1 MLGRP
6 CQAQRAKRFL
16 ASVLVALSGLTL
28 MGCSPK
34 STESGA
40 SIGTYNAEI
49 KANPLYAGRYQLVPS
64 QQNLKG
70 TLLVWT
76 QRYQGMEPMLQKMLN
91 KSIRTMTRSFEQMHP
106 EVTVVVEEYP
116 DTIFY
121 QKHQQSLKYGLGAD
135 VILVHTLMLSS
146 LAQNNLIKPIPS
158 KGIKSKNFRPRLLA
172 QAKQGRH
179 LYGLP
184 FIVDVQALCYN
195 RDHVKSA
202 PKSLEELKQLANNGI
217 SAGLSSKFLQSIW
230 GASGFGAEV
239 FNSDEEPS
247 MNKKRWG
254 QWIETQ
260 RTLDREPGIVLME
273 DGQTMRQYFI
283 KEELSLIP
291 CRSHVLPYLREKLG
305 SKKLGIASLP
315 SINGIPAKPEIA
327 GLMLAL
333 SPMMSKRQEIL
344 AQELLLHMTNPDVQ
358 QIMAIEWK
366 ALLPVNSK
374 SDFNRHL
381 FPELK
386 QLNEIYEN
394 SVAFKMNEWNA
405 IVRNFALINNTYKQA
420 INGEIK
426 AGTAIQRINTA
437 LKKTMASR

>member
-1 MLGRP
+1 
-6 CQAQRAKRFL
+6 
-16 ASVLVALSGLTL
+16 
-28 MGCSPK
+28 
-34 STESGA
+34 
-40 SIGTYNAEI
+40 
-49 KANPLYAGRYQLVPS
+49 
-64 QQNLKG
+64 
-70 TLLVWT
+70 
-76 QRYQGMEPMLQKMLN
+76 
-91 KSIRTMTRSFEQMHP
+91 
-106 EVTVVVEEYP
+106 
-116 DTIFY
+116 
-121 QKHQQSLKYGLGAD
+121 
-135 VILVHTLMLSS
+135 
-146 LAQNNLIKPIPS
+146 
-158 KGIKSKNFRPRLLA
+158 
-172 QAKQGRH
+172 
-179 LYGLP
+179 
-184 FIVDVQALCYN
+184 VDLQALCYN
-195 RDHVKSA
+195 RDHIKSA
-202 PKSLEELKQLANNGI
+202 PKSLEELKQLANNGM

-239 FNSDEEPS
+239 FNSDKEPS
-247 MNKKRWG
+247 MKEEGWG

-291 CRSHVLPYLREKLG
+291 CRSHVLPFLREKLG
-305 SKKLGIASLP
+305 GKKLGIASLP

-333 SPMMSKRQEIL
+333 SPIMSKRQEIL

-358 QIMAIEWK
+358 RIMAVEWK

-405 IVRNFALINNTYKQA
+405 IVRNFALINSTYKQA

-426 AGTAIQRINTA
+426 DGAAIQRINTA

>member
-6 CQAQRAKRFL
+6 SQAQRTKRSL
-16 ASVLVALSGLTL
+16 ASVLIALSALTL

-34 STESGA
+34 GSESEP
-40 SIGTYNAEI
+40 IGTYNAEI
-49 KANPLYAGRYQLVPS
+49 NANPLYEGRYQLVQS
-64 QQNLKG
+64 QQDLKG

-91 KSIRTMTRSFEQMHP
+91 NSIRTMTRSFEKMHP

-116 DTIFY
+116 DTVFY

-146 LAQNNLIKPIPS
+146 LTQNNLIKPIPS
-158 KGIKSKNFRPRLLA
+158 KVVKSVNFRSRLLA
-172 QAKQGRH
+172 QAKKDGQ

-184 FIVDVQALCYN
+184 FMVDVQALCYN
-195 RDHVKSA
+195 RDHVKTA
-202 PKSLEELKQLANNGI
+202 PKSLKELKILANNGI
-217 SAGLSSKFLQSIW
+217 STGLSSKFLQSIW
-230 GASGFGAEV
+230 GAPGFGAEV

-247 MNKKRWG
+247 MNEERWG

-291 CRSHVLPYLREKLG
+291 CRSHVLPLLREKLG
-305 SKKLGIASLP
+305 SEKLGMASLP

-333 SPMMSKRQEIL
+333 SPIMSRRQEIL

-394 SVAFKMNEWNA
+394 SVAFKMHEWNA
-405 IVRNFALINNTYKQA
+405 IVRNFVLINNSYKQA

-426 AGTAIQRINTA
+426 SDTAIQRIKKA

>member
-6 CQAQRAKRFL
+6 CQAQRAKRSL
-16 ASVLVALSGLTL
+16 ASVLVAISTFAL

-34 STESGA
+34 DSRLGPSA
-40 SIGTYNAEI
+40 ATYNAEI
-49 KANPLYAGRYQLVPS
+49 NANPLYEGRDQLVQS
-64 QQNLKG
+64 QQDLKG

-76 QRYQGMEPMLQKMLN
+76 QKYKGMEPMLQKMLN
-91 KSIRTMTRSFEQMHP
+91 NSIRTMTRSFEQMHP
-106 EVTVVVEEYP
+106 EVTVVLEEYP

-121 QKHQQSLKYGLGAD
+121 RKHQQSLKYGLGAD

-146 LAQNNLIKPIPS
+146 LVRETLIKPIPY
-158 KGIKSKNFRPRLLA
+158 KEVESKNLRPKLLA
-172 QAKQGRH
+172 QAKQDGQ

-202 PKSLEELKQLANNGI
+202 PKNLEELRQLANNGI
-217 SAGLSSKFLQSIW
+217 STGLSSKFLQSIW

-239 FNSDEEPS
+239 FNTHEEPS
-247 MNKKRWG
+247 MNEEKWG

-260 RTLDREPGIVLME
+260 RTLDREPGIALMQ
-273 DGQTMRQYFI
+273 DGQAMRQYFI
-283 KEELSLIP
+283 KGELSIIP
-291 CRSHVLPYLREKLG
+291 CRSHVLPFLREKLG
-305 SKKLGIASLP
+305 SEKLGVASLP

-333 SPMMSKRQEIL
+333 SPIMSKRQESL
-344 AQELLLHMTNPDVQ
+344 AQELLLHMTNQDVQ

-366 ALLPVNSK
+366 SLLPVNSK
-374 SDFNRHL
+374 SDFNRYL
-381 FPELK
+381 FPEYN

-394 SVAFKMNEWNA
+394 SVAFKMNEWNG
-405 IVRNFALINNTYKQA
+405 IVRNFALINNLYKQA

-426 AGTAIQRINTA
+426 TDIAIQGINKA
-437 LKKTMASR
+437 LKKTMASQ

>member
-1 MLGRP
+1 MLGRLS
-6 CQAQRAKRFL
+6 QAQRTKRSL
-16 ASVLVALSGLTL
+16 ASVLVALSALTL

-34 STESGA
+34 GSESEP
-40 SIGTYNAEI
+40 IGTYNAEI
-49 KANPLYAGRYQLVPS
+49 NANPLYEGRNQLVQS
-64 QQNLKG
+64 QQDLKG

-91 KSIRTMTRSFEQMHP
+91 NSIRTMTRSFENMHP
-106 EVTVVVEEYP
+106 KVTVVVEEYP
-116 DTIFY
+116 DTVFY

-158 KGIKSKNFRPRLLA
+158 KGVKSKNFRPKLLA
-172 QAKQGRH
+172 QARKDGN

-202 PKSLEELKQLANNGI
+202 PKSLEELKQLANNGV
-217 SAGLSSKFLQSIW
+217 STGLSSKFLQSIW

-239 FNSDEEPS
+239 FNGDEEPS

-273 DGQTMRQYFI
+273 DGQTMREYFI

-291 CRSHVLPYLREKLG
+291 CRSHVLPLLREKLG
-305 SKKLGIASLP
+305 REKLGVASLP

-333 SPMMSKRQEIL
+333 SPIMSRRQEIL

-405 IVRNFALINNTYKQA
+405 IVRNFVLINNSYKQA

-426 AGTAIQRINTA
+426 SDTAIQRIKKA

>member
-6 CQAQRAKRFL
+6 SQAQRTKRSL
-16 ASVLVALSGLTL
+16 ASVLIALSALTL

-34 STESGA
+34 GSESEP
-40 SIGTYNAEI
+40 IGTYNAEI
-49 KANPLYAGRYQLVPS
+49 NANPLYEGRYQLVQS
-64 QQNLKG
+64 QQDLKG

-91 KSIRTMTRSFEQMHP
+91 NSIRTMTRSFEKMHP

-116 DTIFY
+116 DTVFY

-146 LAQNNLIKPIPS
+146 LTQNNLIKPIPS
-158 KGIKSKNFRPRLLA
+158 KVVKSVNFRSRLLA
-172 QAKQGRH
+172 QAKKDGQ

-184 FIVDVQALCYN
+184 FMVDVQALCYN
-195 RDHVKSA
+195 RDHVKTA
-202 PKSLEELKQLANNGI
+202 PKSLKELKILANNGI
-217 SAGLSSKFLQSIW
+217 STGLSSKFLQSIW
-230 GASGFGAEV
+230 GAPGFGAEV

-247 MNKKRWG
+247 MNEERWG

-273 DGQTMRQYFI
+273 DGQTMREYFI

-405 IVRNFALINNTYKQA
+405 IVRNFALINNAYKQA